1 MNIPSDN
8 DKQLTLARLNRH
20 KENFRGKG
28 ITDLRV
34 RWKGNYMFVDVVKEE
49 KSGMFGKFL
58 GENTVRGVGK
68 VARLEFLGPNIWKLL
83 IYKVD
88 INKYGP
94 HPNFNEGTV
103 EQCLDATADIFF

>member
-1 MNIPSDN
+1 MNIPNEN
-8 DKQLTLARLNRH
+8 DKQLTLIRLNRH
-20 KENFRGKG
+20 KKNFSRKG

-34 RWKGNYMFVDVVKEE
+34 RWKGNYLFVDVVKEE

-58 GENTVRGVGK
+58 GENTVRGIGK
-68 VARLEFLGPNIWKLL
+68 VARLEFVGPNIWKLL